1 MLSRGS
7 VALLVLATMGALGCG
22 FLFPVAQ
29 GELGFTMLKELRRAI
44 KYHGPTWTAD
54 GHVIIFESRHRIEVS
69 LEGNT
74 YREWR
79 DNLFAVQVFG
89 PELSIWESDD
99 APDDRDGGEHIDA
112 THDLSHDGKRI
123 ALATLRHGYDGN
135 SSEIATANLDGSDY
149 RRLTESEGVDLSP
162 SWSPDGSLI
171 AFASNR
177 EQYLS
182 PDDKIYSNHYGIY
195 VMEASGENVRRLA
208 PTVYVL
214 PRPPVWSPDGKWLAF
229 MGDWDRN
236 LYTVSVDGGSVNN
249 LGEAFPYIRK
259 LGNSNFDKYP
269 PVPAWSPD
277 SRWLAYVIWDGYRSE
292 LIVISNPEGTETKEV
307 LRVHTPRRP
316 QMQRLSFSPDGSLLR
331 FTAHQSLDIPHYH
344 GGSFLYEIG
353 IDGSNR
359 RKIANLES
367 DARIAWSPDDSRIA
381 VFLGHRRP
389 NVAEAM
395 VYTISADGTDKRVLI
410 WRGHTAPVVFVPEV
424 EDPQ

>member
-7 VALLVLATMGALGCG
+7 VALLVLATMGALGCDYLLPVPRLEG
-22 FLFPVAQ
+22 FGLQEPFLEVLQ
-29 GELGFTMLKELRRAI
+29 
-44 KYHGPTWTAD
+44 YHGPTWTAD
-54 GHVIIFESRHRIEVS
+54 GHVILFESRHRPEIS
-69 LEGNT
+69 QKGKT
-74 YREWR
+74 FTDWR
-79 DNLFAVQVFG
+79 DNLFAVKVPG
-89 PELSIWESDD
+89 GELSVWESDD
-99 APDDRDGGEHIDA
+99 APDDGEGGEHFDA
-112 THDLSHDGKRI
+112 THDLSRDGKRI
-123 ALATLRHGYDGN
+123 ALATLRHGYGGYT
-135 SSEIATANLDGSDY
+135 SEIATANLDGSDY
-149 RRLTESEGVDLSP
+149 RRLTESEGVDISP

-182 PDDKIYSNHYGIY
+182 RDDEIYSNHYGIY

-277 SRWLAYVIWDGYRSE
+277 SRWLAYVIWDEYRSE
-292 LIVISNPEGTETKEV
+292 LIAISNPEGTETKEV
-307 LRVHTPRRP
+307 LRVHMPRRP
-316 QMQRLSFSPDGSLLR
+316 QLQRLSFSPDGSLLR
-331 FTAHQSLDIPHYH
+331 FTAHQDLDIPHYH

-359 RKIANLES
+359 RKIANIES

-395 VYTISADGTDKRVLI
+395 VYTISADGTDKRVLV